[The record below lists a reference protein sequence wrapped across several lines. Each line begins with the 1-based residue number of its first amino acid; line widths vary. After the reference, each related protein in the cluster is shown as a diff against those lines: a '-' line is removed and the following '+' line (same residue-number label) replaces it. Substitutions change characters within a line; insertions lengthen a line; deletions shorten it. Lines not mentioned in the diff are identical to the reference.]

1 MSDNLSAKN
10 KALLELQQCKQAVK
24 FWAADDRKKDAH
36 PVRWMVKTLFHENVG
51 RVIGAVVV
59 VALIAWVW
67 SRFRPS

>member
-1 MSDNLSAKN
+1 MSDILSAKN

-36 PVRWMVKTLFHENVG
+36 PVRWMVKTRFHQNVG

-59 VALIAWVW
+59 VAPIALVW
-67 SRFRPS
+67 SRFRPL